1 MEAIALQLIYDGA
14 GPVHWDGGAG
24 EFGLQD
30 RQGALHPGT
39 RGAAGAVV
47 FDFTLQ
53 VKSLDDQAVVLSGDL
68 AHGSPTERFL
78 YLAWADTSGGFA
90 QRLKL
95 PLSTI
100 TPAQVREALAKGTLL
115 TATLTDHQPKATAT
129 GSNIGGSRPV
139 DWILA
144 AP

>member
-1 MEAIALQLIYDGA
+1 MDAIALQLIYDGA
-14 GPVHWDGGAG
+14 GPVHRDGGAG
-24 EFGLQD
+24 AFGLQD
-30 RQGALHPGT
+30 RHGVLHPGT

-53 VKSLDDQAVVLSGDL
+53 VKSMDDEAVVLCGDL
-68 AHGSPTERFL
+68 AHGSPAGRFL
-78 YLAWADTSGGFA
+78 HLAWADTAGGFA

-115 TATLTDHQPKATAT
+115 TATLVDHHPRTTST
-129 GSNIGGSRPV
+129 GTNVGGSRLV
-139 DWILA
+139 EWSLA
-144 AP
+144 

>member
-14 GPVHWDGGAG
+14 GPVHWDGGADA
-24 EFGLQD
+24 FGLQD
-30 RQGALHPGT
+30 RHGALHRGT

-47 FDFTLQ
+47 YDFTLQ
-53 VKSLDDQAVVLSGDL
+53 VKSLDAGSVDLCGDL
-68 AHGSPTERFL
+68 AHGSPAGRFL
-78 YLAWADTSGGFA
+78 YLAWADTTGGFA

-100 TPAQVREALAKGTLL
+100 TPAQAREALDKGTRL
-115 TATLTDHQPKATAT
+115 TATLVDHHPKATST
-129 GSNIGGSRPV
+129 GANIGGTRPV

-144 AP
+144 

>member
-14 GPVHWDGGAG
+14 GPVHRDGGAG
-24 EFGLQD
+24 AFGLQD
-30 RQGALHPGT
+30 RHGALHPGT
-39 RGAAGAVV
+39 RGAAGAEV

-53 VKSLDDQAVVLSGDL
+53 VKTLDADTVVLCGDF
-68 AHGSPTERFL
+68 AHGSPAERFL

-90 QRLKL
+90 RRLKL

-100 TPAQVREALAKGTLL
+100 TPSQVREALDKGTML
-115 TATLTDHQPKATAT
+115 TATLVDHSAKVAASGAHQ
-129 GSNIGGSRPV
+129 GGTRPV

-144 AP
+144 TP

>member
-14 GPVHWDGGAG
+14 GPLHWDGGAG
-24 EFGLQD
+24 AFGLQD

-53 VKSLDDQAVVLSGDL
+53 VKSLDAGAVVLCGDL
-68 AHGSPTERFL
+68 AHGSPAGRFL
-78 YLAWADTSGGFA
+78 YLAWREPQGGFA
-90 QRLKL
+90 RRLKL

-100 TPAQVREALAKGTLL
+100 TPDQVREALAKGTML
-115 TATLTDHQPKATAT
+115 TATVVDHHPKASA
-129 GSNIGGSRPV
+129 GGANHGGTRPV

-144 AP
+144 TP